1 VFLDSFDA
9 FEDHVKFVDVIE
21 RTLGAHMVPLALRR
35 ASTEGDGTVTVRDC
49 LAANRRCVCLYGGF
63 DFAGVAR
70 CAVEAGCWGRKR

>member
-1 VFLDSFDA
+1 
-9 FEDHVKFVDVIE
+9 
-21 RTLGAHMVPLALRR
+21 MVPLALRR

-70 CAVEAGCWGRKR
+70 CAVESGCWGRKR